1 MEIIKRVNTGK
12 LHIKPHLEDRGRLMV
27 ELKVRE
33 LKSQAMMSLHIHYKN
48 DGMETN
54 SKTDQIFL
62 KGQFHNVKTIVS

>member
-33 LKSQAMMSLHIHYKN
+33 LKSQAMMSTHSLQK
-48 DGMETN
+48 
-54 SKTDQIFL
+54 
-62 KGQFHNVKTIVS
+62 